1 MSLADELNKVIKENE
16 TSNFEQT
23 DYPSSHLKQNI
34 IYVNKKNPQ
43 VTVRILPRVSAD
55 APTWAGFRQLWVSE
69 NGNNHSYIASE
80 DTKDPNDPLIQALN
94 RWSKAKFQYVND
106 KGQTKSESGLWK
118 VDTKYGK
125 YPSVRYYVNVIPLT
139 QTVNAQG
146 LPVYAEEKD
155 KNGNPLIHIMT
166 LTGTMLRALA
176 TKLEDK
182 MQNPNTYH
190 QEQIKQMITS
200 KQLTLTHDQL
210 YEQMDN
216 SFISALFAY
225 PVTIT
230 RLNDGN
236 KVSYD
241 LSVKS
246 TEQLMLNPLPQ
257 NWTDFAEDLAYQAS
271 PSYKWNQHW
280 EQSLIDRVDDE
291 LGLTSHIEQPT
302 QQVPAAQGQKQPTSY
317 TQPVSQKSATQIQP
331 QQPQQPP
338 VADPFPEKKVQATAP
353 TSQPNMNG
361 TAKVG
366 VPNTSSKIEYGTEG
380 VYEMGSIYRD
390 GLDDDD
396 TPKNTAKDA
405 SVAQAFPTTP
415 KNIDSIPADDMPKD
429 DANEDLESQV
439 DEILGGLDD
448 DSAGLLKD

>member
-155 KNGNPLIHIMT
+155 KNGNPSIHIMT

-225 PVTIT
+225 PVTIS
-230 RLNDGN
+230 RMNDGN

-291 LGLTSHIEQPT
+291 LGLTSHIAQPT

-317 TQPVSQKSATQIQP
+317 TQPVSQKPATQIQQ
-331 QQPQQPP
+331 QQPQ

-361 TAKVG
+361 TVKVD
-366 VPNTSSKIEYGTEG
+366 VPNT
-380 VYEMGSIYRD
+380 
-390 GLDDDD
+390 
-396 TPKNTAKDA
+396 TAAPTGNAKAA

-429 DANEDLESQV
+429 DSNEDLESQV

>member
-155 KNGNPLIHIMT
+155 KNGNPSIHIMT

-317 TQPVSQKSATQIQP
+317 TQPVSQKPATQIQP
-331 QQPQQPP
+331 QQQQPQ

-353 TSQPNMNG
+353 TPQSNMDS
-361 TAKVG
+361 TVKVDI
-366 VPNTSSKIEYGTEG
+366 PNTTAAPTS
-380 VYEMGSIYRD
+380 
-390 GLDDDD
+390 
-396 TPKNTAKDA
+396 NAKDA

-415 KNIDSIPADDMPKD
+415 TNIDSIPADDMPKD

>member
-94 RWSKAKFQYVND
+94 RWSRAKFQYVND

-317 TQPVSQKSATQIQP
+317 TQPVSQKPVTQP
-331 QQPQQPP
+331 QQSQ

-353 TSQPNMNG
+353 TPQPNMDS
-361 TAKVG
+361 TVKVDI
-366 VPNTSSKIEYGTEG
+366 PNTTAAPTS
-380 VYEMGSIYRD
+380 
-390 GLDDDD
+390 
-396 TPKNTAKDA
+396 NTKDA

>member
-1 MSLADELNKVIKENE
+1 MSLADELNKVIKEND

-34 IYVNKKNPQ
+34 IYVSKKNPQ
-43 VTVRILPRVSAD
+43 VTVRILPRVSKD

-94 RWSKAKFQYVND
+94 RWSKAKFQYVNN

-118 VDTKYGK
+118 VDTKYGS

-139 QTVNAQG
+139 QTVNAKG
-146 LPVYAEEKD
+146 VPVYTEEKD
-155 KNGNPLIHIMT
+155 KNGNPSIHIMT
-166 LTGTMLRALA
+166 LTGTMLRTLA

-190 QEQIKQMITS
+190 QEQIKQMIAN
-200 KQLTLTHDQL
+200 KQLSLTHDEL

-225 PVTIT
+225 PVTIS
-230 RLNDGN
+230 RMNDGN

-241 LSVKS
+241 LSVTS
-246 TEQLMLNPLPQ
+246 NEQLMLNPLPQ
-257 NWTDFAEDLAYQAS
+257 NWTDFAEDLTYQAS

-280 EQSLIDRVDDE
+280 EQTLIDRIDDE

-302 QQVPAAQGQKQPTSY
+302 QQAPKAQGQQQTTNY
-317 TQPVSQKSATQIQP
+317 TQPVAKQPATQAQP
-331 QQPQQPP
+331 QQKQ

-353 TSQPNMNG
+353 TTQPTVDN

-366 VPNTSSKIEYGTEG
+366 VPNASSKIEYDTEG
-380 VYEMGSIYRD
+380 VYEIDSICPAYATPE
-390 GLDDDD
+390 DD
-396 TPKNTAKDA
+396 AKDV

-415 KNIDSIPADDMPKD
+415 KDIDSIPADDMPKD
-429 DANEDLESQV
+429 DSSEDLESQV
-439 DEILGGLDD
+439 DAILGGLDD